1 MSLSETITF
10 FLFGLAVLFVV
21 AVAWIIFK
29 KRKKWAIALTS
40 VLVVGYIGYYAY
52 YPYLKVSIHAEKYE
66 QVSEYLVTTYPDRK
80 FMVIP
85 EQYEEGDT
93 VGYFDVNDEE
103 TPDMGVSLHV
113 DKNGQVQQ
121 TGNWTTG
128 EFPTQQELWRGLEFG
143 YGESYTLDRDNIEIT
158 KQDEWI
164 DGELTV
170 FALTIDG
177 MPAIAVYE
185 YSRAGYG
192 LMDLQ
197 VAEDDLFVSTSA
209 EGHTFIYVDERY
221 KEETAAVLVGDGE
234 TISVD
239 AAEHKG
245 KLFMFE

>member
-1 MSLSETITF
+1 MNPSEVITF
-10 FLFGLAVLFVV
+10 LLIGLGVLLVI
-21 AVAWIIFK
+21 AGAWIIFR
-29 KRKKWAIALTS
+29 KRRKWAIVLTTL
-40 VLVVGYIGYYAY
+40 LVVGYIGYVAY

-66 QVSEYLVTTYPDRK
+66 QVSEYLATTYPDRE
-80 FMVIP
+80 FMIIP
-85 EQYEEGDT
+85 EQYEEGNT

-121 TGNWTTG
+121 TGSWTTG
-128 EFPTQQELWRGLEFG
+128 EFPTQQELWRGLEFD
-143 YGESYTLDRDNIEIT
+143 YGESYTLDRKNSEII
-158 KQDEWI
+158 KKDEWI

-197 VAEDDLFVSTSA
+197 VAEDKLFVSTSA
-209 EGHTFIYVDERY
+209 EEHTFIYVDERY
-221 KEETAAVLVGDGE
+221 KEKTAAFLVESGE
-234 TISVD
+234 TMSVD
-239 AAEHKG
+239 ATEYKG
-245 KLFMFE
+245 KLLVVE

>member
-1 MSLSETITF
+1 MNPSELITF
-10 FLFGLAVLFVV
+10 FLIGLAVLFVIAIV
-21 AVAWIIFK
+21 CIIFR

-40 VLVVGYIGYYAY
+40 VLVVGYIGYVAY

-66 QVSEYLVTTYPDRK
+66 QVSEYLATTYPDRE
-80 FMVIP
+80 FMIIP
-85 EQYEEGDT
+85 GQYETGYT
-93 VGYFDVNDEE
+93 VGRFDVNDKE
-103 TPDMGVSLHV
+103 TPDAGVTLYV

-121 TGNWTTG
+121 TGSWTTG
-128 EFPTQQELWRGLEFG
+128 EFPTQQELWRGLEFD

-158 KQDEWI
+158 KQDEWM

-197 VAEDDLFVSTSA
+197 VAEDDLIVSTSA

-221 KEETAAVLVGDGE
+221 EEETAAVPMGDGE

-239 AAEHKG
+239 ATEHKG
-245 KLFMFE
+245 KLFVIE